1 MKTRMSMGW
10 TAAAA
15 MASIGFAADAPR
27 PAINYNFSDSGL
39 PAPAMLKSAKPTE
52 SAKPAAKAKLEALP
66 ALPAAAPVKSEP
78 LKAAA
83 SAVELPKLQSWTPD
97 PLPPTALKAPP
108 AMAPKSEVVT
118 ESAIMKHAVEPAVM
132 KPEATA
138 PVVMPVAY
146 MPPVEDYEKCVAC
159 LKTLSGSPIES
170 DRKAALAEMSRNSAW
185 TKMKSAYMILR
196 RVALTE
202 YNTKMRADA
211 VKLLGE
217 ARMEHAMAA
226 DTLKLSAM
234 YDSDASIRTAAMAT
248 LERMAAMPP
257 DRVMR

>member
-10 TAAAA
+10 SAAAA
-15 MASIGFAADAPR
+15 MASLGFAADAPR

-39 PAPAMLKSAKPTE
+39 PAPAMLKSVKPTE
-52 SAKPAAKAKLEALP
+52 SAKPVAKAKVEALP
-66 ALPAAAPVKSEP
+66 ALPEIAPAKSEP
-78 LKAAA
+78 LKSRA
-83 SAVELPKLQSWTPD
+83 SAAELPKLQSWTPD
-97 PLPPTALKAPP
+97 PLPPTTMKAAP
-108 AMAPKSEVVT
+108 AIAPKSDAVVDP
-118 ESAIMKHAVEPAVM
+118 AMMKPVVEPAVM
-132 KPEATA
+132 KPSALA
-138 PVVMPVAY
+138 PVVLPVAY
-146 MPPVEDYEKCVAC
+146 TPPVEDYEKCVAC

-217 ARMEHAMAA
+217 AKMEHAMAA